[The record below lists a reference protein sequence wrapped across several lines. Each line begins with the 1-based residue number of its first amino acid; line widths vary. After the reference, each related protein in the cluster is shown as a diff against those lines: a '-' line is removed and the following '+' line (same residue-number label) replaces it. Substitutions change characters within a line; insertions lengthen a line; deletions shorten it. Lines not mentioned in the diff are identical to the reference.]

1 MSRAHE
7 AVLLEQLTAQPD
19 ASLTELGKRWAT
31 ATGEQVS
38 VMTVWRT
45 VKRLGWTRKKTR
57 QASERRAEARLA
69 WWVTSLGL
77 DPDKLVF
84 VDESGCQLHM
94 SRFYARAPK
103 GRRAYSSTPHHPGE
117 RVNLIAALSTSGI
130 QAPWLVTGGSVDTTA
145 FVTYVKHVLC
155 PTLWPGQIVIL
166 DNYSIH
172 TSAEVRDLI
181 AARDCT
187 LLFLPTS
194 NG

>member
-1 MSRAHE
+1 M
-7 AVLLEQLTAQPD
+7 
-19 ASLTELGKRWAT
+19 
-31 ATGEQVS
+31 
-38 VMTVWRT
+38 
-45 VKRLGWTRKKTR
+45 
-57 QASERRAEARLA
+57 
-69 WWVTSLGL
+69 
-77 DPDKLVF
+77 F

-94 SRFYARAPK
+94 SRSHARAPK

-130 QAPWLVTGGSVDTTA
+130 QAPWLVTGGSVDTRA
-145 FVTYVKHVLC
+145 FVTYVEHVLC

-187 LLFLPTS
+187 LLFLPTYS
-194 NG
+194 PDLNPIENAFSKLKALLRQAPAATRDALSLAIKHACHAISLQDTRAFFSHCGYTAQYFC